1 MVVFCLHRVKIYVGK
16 DGCFFC
22 LLIYIYIY
30 IYIYICVEI
39 LRNNKFHYIRVD
51 KKIYKY
57 VIFNI
62 IYIEYM

>member
-1 MVVFCLHRVKIYVGK
+1 MFFSVFIY
-16 DGCFFC
+16 
-22 LLIYIYIY
+22 IYIYRYIYIY

-51 KKIYKY
+51 KIIYKY